1 MLLNK
6 TQYLIFFGNIQP
18 KCGIICYQI
27 IIQLKIVFKILF
39 TIFLEFS
46 MRVYHLNAA
55 VMIWKIS
62 YLFMVFLWQFPLP
75 YVVLYATHQE
85 NKRLFGFVLRTSG
98 GRSES
103 SLSSVCYIFE
113 SNNEGEKVP
122 GFQNVCFIKT
132 YQSHTFNLEFLE
144 KALRLC
150 LVQQSCL
157 MKARCSGESP
167 SDEWSLSGSVS
178 C

>member
-1 MLLNK
+1 
-6 TQYLIFFGNIQP
+6 
-18 KCGIICYQI
+18 
-27 IIQLKIVFKILF
+27 
-39 TIFLEFS
+39 

-75 YVVLYATHQE
+75 CVVLYATHQE

-122 GFQNVCFIKT
+122 GFQNACFIK
-132 YQSHTFNLEFLE
+132 YLSEYFKLKFLE

-150 LVQQSCL
+150 LVQLNCL
-157 MKARCSGESP
+157 MKARCSGESH
-167 SDEWSLSGSVS
+167 SDEWSLSVSVS